1 MKDPSPPVNPRR
13 KDQSPRVYRVYR
25 PPVRRRAST
34 TVLAARVVLAAVLL
48 ALVLALAAQL

>member
-1 MKDPSPPVNPRR
+1 MKDPSRPVNPRR
-13 KDQSPRVYRVYR
+13 KDHSPRVYRVYR

-34 TVLAARVVLAAVLL
+34 TVVAARVVLAAVLL